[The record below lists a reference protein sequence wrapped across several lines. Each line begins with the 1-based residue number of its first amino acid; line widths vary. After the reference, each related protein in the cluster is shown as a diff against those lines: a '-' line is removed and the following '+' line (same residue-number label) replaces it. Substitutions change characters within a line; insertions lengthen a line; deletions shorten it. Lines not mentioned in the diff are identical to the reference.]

1 MQRRQPVPHD
11 ASRGL
16 EPLLADFQHAL
27 ALLQQLTGDFADR
40 VRLLD
45 AAPLSSVVSIEDA
58 SPHHVQILTLG
69 TFEVSVDGRRV
80 PLPATGRPAAVLKLL
95 ADRGG
100 RPTPRELLA
109 EVLWPGTPLE
119 TGANRLRVAIHSL
132 RQLDDDLHDLVG
144 FDQGTYRLTGSR
156 VEVDADRFEGLLAG
170 AHSLEQSGD
179 LEGALTV
186 YGEAEALYRGD
197 YFADDLYED
206 WALVRRQHLRDLYLN
221 LLIKLALL
229 ALERGD
235 YEACISHCHEI
246 VRQDSCSEDA
256 YRLLMIAHA
265 HRGNRARALR
275 WYTLCEQALA
285 RELDV
290 EPSAITRELR
300 QEILADDAGDGRS
313 LRQRIGL

>member
-1 MQRRQPVPHD
+1 VQRQPHPGE
-11 ASRGL
+11 ASRSI

-27 ALLQQLTGDFADR
+27 ALLQQLTAEFADR
-40 VRLLD
+40 VRVLD
-45 AAPLSSVVSIEDA
+45 ASPPRSVVSIEDERGY
-58 SPHHVQILTLG
+58 HVQIFTLG
-69 TFEVSVDGRRV
+69 TFEVSVNARRV
-80 PLPATGRPAAVLKLL
+80 PLPPTGRPVAVLKLL

-109 EVLWPGTPLE
+109 EMLWPGTPSD

-132 RQLDDDLHDLVG
+132 RQIDDDLHDLVQ
-144 FDQGTYRLTGSR
+144 FDQGTYQLTGSR
-156 VEVDADRFEGLLAG
+156 VEIDADRFEGLLAG

-179 LEGALTV
+179 LERALTV

-197 YFADDLYED
+197 YFEDDLYED

-235 YEACISHCHEI
+235 DEACISHCHEI

-256 YRLLMIAHA
+256 YRLLMIAHGR
-265 HRGNRARALR
+265 RGNRARALR
-275 WYTLCEQALA
+275 WYTLCEQALR

-290 EPSAITRELR
+290 EPSGITRGLR
-300 QEILADDAGDGRS
+300 QEILAEAPGDGRS
-313 LRQRIGL
+313 LRQRLGL